1 MRRFAHSVRK
11 DAVLQFRCGFY
22 FVGAF
27 VALFY
32 VGLLRQI
39 PDEWLVNLPLL
50 VPAALALNALMTTFY
65 FVAALVLLE
74 KSEGTLAALAASPL
88 RVGEYLGAKVASL
101 TLLAMA
107 ENALILLLVYGMNF
121 DPWKLVLGLVLLCAF
136 YTLVGFATICRFES
150 INAYLIPSG
159 FIVTALL
166 APLLSHFGF
175 VGKSLMYA
183 HPVQPFLSLV
193 SSAFLPLPRLEIVYA
208 VIGSLL
214 WMAVAYAVA
223 RRAYG
228 ELVIR

>member
-1 MRRFAHSVRK
+1 MRRFVHSVRK

-22 FVGAF
+22 FVGGF
-27 VALFY
+27 VVLFY

-50 VPAALALNALMTTFY
+50 VPAALVLNLLMTTFY

-74 KSEGTLAALAASPL
+74 KSEGTLPALAASPL
-88 RVGEYLGAKVASL
+88 RVSEYLGAKVASL

-107 ENALILLLVYGMNF
+107 ENALILLLFYGVNF
-121 DPWKLVLGLVLLCAF
+121 DPWRLGLGLILLGAF

-159 FIVTALL
+159 FVVTALL
-166 APLLSHFGF
+166 LPLLSHFGF
-175 VGKSLMYA
+175 VHTSLMYA
-183 HPVQPFLSLV
+183 HPMQPFLSLV
-193 SSAFLPLPRLEIVYA
+193 SSAFLPAPRLEVAYA
-208 VIGSLL
+208 VIGSFL

-228 ELVIR
+228 GLVIR